1 MKRPLLVA
9 ALGVFCWLVFG
20 ANPSSWAVQ
29 QPTQSAEERAL
40 SDKVQALHRGAQITV
55 FTRAGVKIEGT
66 LREVQAD
73 AIVIDN
79 KKGGGST
86 TILLTDIQKLQTK
99 GKGRT
104 TKVLMIVGVTLGTL
118 FVIAAA
124 TC

>member
-29 QPTQSAEERAL
+29 KPTESAEERAL

-79 KKGGGST
+79 KKGADRRPSSSPT
-86 TILLTDIQKLQTK
+86 SKSSRPKEKDARPK
-99 GKGRT
+99 
-104 TKVLMIVGVTLGTL
+104 
-118 FVIAAA
+118 
-124 TC
+124 CS